1 MPTTAL
7 SPRPMPERRLPVI
20 AGALVYAAAY
30 SVELGLSLT
39 MYFSGEAKQ

>member
-1 MPTTAL
+1 MYRRIVVGLDGTRTAETT
-7 SPRPMPERRLPVI
+7 
-20 AGALVYAAAY
+20 LVYAAAY